1 MNKDTLLVVL
11 LLALFIGAIYFFS
24 RALEPLL
31 FPASPAPV
39 VIESSSPAPPP
50 RPPAP
55 PTPAEAAARQ
65 ALRDGTVLQGTAAD
79 KILNFLL
86 SGKQDFSRELYELS
100 FHQFNTQHT
109 PVDSLRI
116 ELGQIARV
124 MQAYPRLQLDF
135 AAHTDGS
142 GSQAQ
147 QQQIATAR
155 ALQIKDFL
163 LEQGIA
169 APRINAVGYGGQYPI
184 ANSQTPEGRR
194 LNQRIEIMIRSLN

>member
-1 MNKDTLLVVL
+1 

-39 VIESSSPAPPP
+39 VIDSSSTAPPS
-50 RPPAP
+50 RPSTP
-55 PTPAEAAARQ
+55 PTPAEVAARQ
-65 ALRDGTVLQGTAAD
+65 ALRDGTILQGTAAD

-86 SGKQDFSRELYELS
+86 SGKQDFNRELYELTY
-100 FHQFNTQHT
+100 HQFNTQHT

-116 ELGQIARV
+116 ELSQIAQI
-124 MQAYPRLQLDF
+124 MQAYPQLKLDF
-135 AAHTDGS
+135 ATHTDGS
-142 GSQAQ
+142 GSQAR

-163 LEQGIA
+163 LKQGIA
-169 APRINAVGYGGQYPI
+169 AARISTIGYGGQYPI

-194 LNQRIEIMIRSLN
+194 LNQRVEIMIRSLN